1 MLACYTHGLLRT
13 IVPSQKSDPIRQM
26 LQYLP
31 MMQSHTNNLCWP
43 VFAAETRLMNKTKKV
58 MQK

>member
-1 MLACYTHGLLRT
+1 MLACYTRSLLST
-13 IVPSQKSDPIRQM
+13 MVPSQKSDPIRLM

-43 VFAAETRLMNKTKKV
+43 VLAKETRLMNKTKKA